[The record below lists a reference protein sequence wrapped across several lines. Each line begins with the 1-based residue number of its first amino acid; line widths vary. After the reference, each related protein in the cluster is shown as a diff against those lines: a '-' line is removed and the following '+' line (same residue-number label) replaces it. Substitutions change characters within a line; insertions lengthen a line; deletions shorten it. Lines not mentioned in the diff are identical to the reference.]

1 MEKNKE
7 LLKEMLE
14 LGVTNLYDIGG
25 KVSSKKVY
33 TVLHSLPIELGKTL
47 DNVTGEEEPGIYPFR
62 SGYAGFNY
70 EKMEDEL
77 GYGLIVVK
85 NI

>member
-7 LLKEMLE
+7 LLMEMLD
-14 LGVTNLYDIGG
+14 LGVTDLYEIGG
-25 KVSSKKVY
+25 KHTSKKIY
-33 TVLHSLPIELGKTL
+33 TVLHSLKITLHKEL